1 MLDFDLAVLYMVETR
16 RLKEAVRRNKLRFP
30 ADFMF
35 ELTKQEYLSLRSQ
48 FAALEKKGR
57 GAYAK
62 YLPFAFTEQGISML
76 SGVLHSERAIE
87 MHIAIMRAFIAIRQ
101 FLLQYND
108 LAEQIIEIKQ
118 SVSNH
123 NEQLSQIYDAIEG
136 LLEEKAEQ
144 KRWAE
149 RELIGFKK

>member
-62 YLPFAFTEQGISML
+62 YLPFAFTELWKG
-76 SGVLHSERAIE
+76 LHNLLVYINRAGYFYVE
-87 MHIAIMRAFIAIRQ
+87 WGTSF
-101 FLLQYND
+101 
-108 LAEQIIEIKQ
+108 
-118 SVSNH
+118 
-123 NEQLSQIYDAIEG
+123 
-136 LLEEKAEQ
+136 
-144 KRWAE
+144 
-149 RELIGFKK
+149 